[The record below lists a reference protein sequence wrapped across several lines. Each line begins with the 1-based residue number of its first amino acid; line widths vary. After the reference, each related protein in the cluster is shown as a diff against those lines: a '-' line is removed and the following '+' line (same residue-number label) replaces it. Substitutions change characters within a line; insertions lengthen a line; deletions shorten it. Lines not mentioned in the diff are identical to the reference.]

1 MSHVPHIILAFYL
14 VSLLALGVISLLKS
28 RAASDAED
36 DYYLASRGQGVLVTS
51 LTIMATYFS
60 GFAILAFPGWV
71 YGSGIPPMMLALNLP
86 VAAMAIYLIGNPIRR
101 IGRKRGYITPAD
113 MIADYYGDS
122 QLIRGVVALIGALYV
137 VPYVVMQVK
146 AGGLLAQGLF
156 HDVESVRVLGLD
168 LTMEQAG
175 VGALSLVTMIYVIV
189 GGMRSVAWTDV
200 LQGLLLLSA
209 MLLAGVAVMYALG
222 GPAGYFREV
231 SGLDGSL
238 LTMPDPPGRFNVW
251 SAMTF
256 CMFASLASIV
266 QPAQW
271 MRFYAARNSA
281 TLRRTSIAFATI
293 LPLCFIFGVFLVGLG
308 GRALYPM
315 LADGSLPESLTNP
328 DQIVIRVIRD
338 YFPEMFGAVGVILV
352 SLILVAVMA
361 ASMSTAD
368 SNLHAL
374 SAVVT
379 RDVYHQMKPESGDHE
394 RTWIGRTVIV
404 VATLAAAAI
413 TYLGAETNVLNT
425 IASFFFL
432 AMAFSAQLLPV
443 TVDLLF
449 LRRGTKAGA
458 AAGMVAGI
466 FTVCLFPPL
475 GTLLLG
481 DESALVAGT
490 GRLKA
495 LLDVGLCG
503 IVVNALVFVIV
514 SRFTTAPVP
523 AHREA
528 FARDLS
534 PPPVTLSEPDSR

>member
-1 MSHVPHIILAFYL
+1 MSYVPHIILAFYL
-14 VSLLALGVISLLKS
+14 VGLLALGVISLLKS

-71 YGSGIPPMMLALNLP
+71 YGNGIPPMMLALNLP

-156 HDVESVRVLGLD
+156 HDVESVHVFGFD
-168 LTMEQAG
+168 LTVEQTG

-266 QPAQW
+266 EPAQW
-271 MRFYAARNSA
+271 MRFYAAGNSA
-281 TLRRTSIAFATI
+281 TLRRTSMAFATI
-293 LPLCFIFGVFLVGLG
+293 LPLCFFFGVFLVGLG

-315 LADGSLPESLTNP
+315 P
-328 DQIVIRVIRD
+328 
-338 YFPEMFGAVGVILV
+338 
-352 SLILVAVMA
+352 
-361 ASMSTAD
+361 
-368 SNLHAL
+368 
-374 SAVVT
+374 
-379 RDVYHQMKPESGDHE
+379 
-394 RTWIGRTVIV
+394 
-404 VATLAAAAI
+404 
-413 TYLGAETNVLNT
+413 
-425 IASFFFL
+425 
-432 AMAFSAQLLPV
+432 
-443 TVDLLF
+443 
-449 LRRGTKAGA
+449 
-458 AAGMVAGI
+458 
-466 FTVCLFPPL
+466 
-475 GTLLLG
+475 
-481 DESALVAGT
+481 
-490 GRLKA
+490 
-495 LLDVGLCG
+495 
-503 IVVNALVFVIV
+503 
-514 SRFTTAPVP
+514 
-523 AHREA
+523 
-528 FARDLS
+528 
-534 PPPVTLSEPDSR
+534 